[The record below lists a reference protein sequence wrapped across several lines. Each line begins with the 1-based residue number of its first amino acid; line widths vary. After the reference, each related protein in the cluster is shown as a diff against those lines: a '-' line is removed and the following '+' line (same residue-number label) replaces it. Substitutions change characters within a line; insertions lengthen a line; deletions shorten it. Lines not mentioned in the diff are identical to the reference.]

1 MSEIRKY
8 QMAMRHRTNPRYM
21 TKNFVVPL
29 YTGSEPDIYDTQ
41 EPDTEVSPEMVV
53 PPQDVLPK
61 NAEPVMPFAP
71 GIPNPQDRI
80 LELSTGGGVK
90 NQTPKFIPMDLES
103 VAFRL
108 FRENLDNLTYN
119 EKQTVYDYIEENRN
133 KKAKGGRAEFSEGD
147 IAKTSKNINKL
158 SFDPTAMGNFLE
170 TSLGQTLSRS
180 TPNLL
185 KVISKLSAATGTPF
199 NALLGVA
206 INANENKEKGLS
218 DLETIAAGAYKGST
232 QDLLN
237 FGDLIFRKLPVAT
250 YEKFIENKPFL
261 ESLLDKPEYFEFADR
276 QIDKYAS
283 EKSIQDRLQNRAEYE
298 VRKSFIPNVS
308 DTEVPDTTTSE
319 EYKNLVKSK
328 IDEKK

>member
-61 NAEPVMPFAP
+61 NAEPVMPSAP

-206 INANENKEKGLS
+206 INADENKEKGLS